1 MESTWIRREG
11 EGGEGKGKEGRGG
24 EGILYDL
31 PVDQGGEGRY
41 IEGKFSAVH
50 GGGKLAQFVFDRPPG
65 CGAKARW
72 YIGEAENIPDTYPCP
87 L

>member
-1 MESTWIRREG
+1 MEELKSQIDFEAHLLLLTSKLRQHKKKKRNKGIRQMESTWIRREG

-50 GGGKLAQFVFDRPPG
+50 GGG
-65 CGAKARW
+65 
-72 YIGEAENIPDTYPCP
+72 
-87 L
+87 